1 MNTKTFKII
10 TLLLLLVVSLS
21 ATVLKQ
27 QGFESSETDTWN
39 YVASPATYYN
49 LVSAPNYAVWGRD
62 NDLPSGEPNP
72 VIPLPDAGAFVW
84 NAENTENQQPGILHT
99 LSFTQDLSGY
109 TGDLSVNFY
118 YYTLIYG
125 NASGTW
131 STTNDVLNYYVEYD
145 NGTNWDTPIA
155 LNMGTNA
162 WVKISINIP
171 NASSH
176 VRLRF
181 EVKNNTWQEI
191 AAFDLITLES
201 TDPASPITLSDFSAK
216 ALNTGIKVTWSTASE
231 KENSGFKLYRD
242 GDMIAFIDGAGTS
255 TETNA
260 YSYFDKTVVPGQSY
274 TYMLADVSYAG
285 IENIFESDAVTVLAN
300 AASTANACFNL
311 ETAYPNPF
319 NPSTSIDYSLTETQD
334 VELSIFNMKGELQE
348 TLFSGEKT
356 AGQYSQ
362 TWNAGNVQSG
372 VYILRARFGN
382 TIQTQKLVLV
392 K

>member
-1 MNTKTFKII
+1 MKTNTLKII
-10 TLLLLLVVSLS
+10 ALLFAVIVSLP

-27 QGFESSETDTWN
+27 QGFEGAPTDTWG
-39 YVASPATYYN
+39 YIASPETYYN
-49 LVSAPNYAVWGRD
+49 DVANYNVWSED
-62 NDLPSGEPNP
+62 SDIPENEINP
-72 VIPLPDAGAFVW
+72 VKPTPDGGDFVW
-84 NAENTENQQPGILHT
+84 NAENVEAEHPGILHT
-99 LSFTQDLSGY
+99 LTFNQDLSGY
-109 TGDLSVNFY
+109 TGDLTVNFY
-118 YYTLIYG
+118 YYTLIY
-125 NASGTW
+125 NKVADAWSGT
-131 STTNDVLNYYVEYD
+131 NDILNYYVEYD

-162 WVKISINIP
+162 WVKITINIP
-171 NASSH
+171 ESSPY

-181 EVKNNTWQEI
+181 EVKNNVWNEI
-191 AAFDLITLES
+191 AAFDLITLET
-201 TDPASPITLSDFSAK
+201 TDAATPITLSDFSAN
-216 ALNTGIKVTWSTASE
+216 ALNSGIEVSWTTASE

-255 TETNA
+255 TETNE
-260 YSYFDKTVVPGQSY
+260 YSYIDKTVVPGQSY
-274 TYMLADVSYAG
+274 TYMLADVSYGG
-285 IENIFESDAVTVLAN
+285 IENKFEDEAVTVLAN
-300 AASTANACFNL
+300 SASTPNASFNL

-319 NPSTSIDYSLTETQD
+319 NPSTSIDYSLTETQ
-334 VELSIFNMKGELQE
+334 VIELNIFNMKGELQE

-362 TWNAGNVQSG
+362 TWNAANVQSG